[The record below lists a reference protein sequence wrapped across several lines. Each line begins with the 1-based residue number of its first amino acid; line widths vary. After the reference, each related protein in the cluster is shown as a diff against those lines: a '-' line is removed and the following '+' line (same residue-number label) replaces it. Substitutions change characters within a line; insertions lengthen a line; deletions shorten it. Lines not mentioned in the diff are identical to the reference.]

1 MADESQMLD
10 ITAIH
15 TPSDNVQSE
24 PDVNTSGEIAFLDA
38 QEKRLALDTKK
49 IEYEIRKQDMG
60 ERKAYSNKIYCLIAS
75 WLIYVGL
82 IIFLEA
88 LGSKCGWFK
97 LSDPVMIALI
107 TTSTASVIG
116 LFAIVVNYLFK
127 NK

>member
-1 MADESQMLD
+1 VQRSP
-10 ITAIH
+10 AIH
-15 TPSDNVQSE
+15 ASEITQPDE
-24 PDVNTSGEIAFLDA
+24 PDENTRAEMGLYDA
-38 QEKRLALDTKK
+38 EDKRLTLDNKK
-49 IEYEIRKQDMG
+49 IENEIRKQDMD

-127 NK
+127 KK